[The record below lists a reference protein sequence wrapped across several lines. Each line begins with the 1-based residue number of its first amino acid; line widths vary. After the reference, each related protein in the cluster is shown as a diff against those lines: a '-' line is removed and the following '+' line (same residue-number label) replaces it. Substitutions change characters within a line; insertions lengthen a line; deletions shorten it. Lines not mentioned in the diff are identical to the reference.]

1 MKEKNIIFTARI
13 MSMIFTPF
21 YLPIVGLIALF
32 IFSYMSL
39 LPMMYKLVMLA
50 MVYLLTV
57 VAPSLLIH
65 LYRLCQGWTSHELGR
80 KERRLVPYIISIV
93 CYFACFFWMEYRN
106 TPRVISIIVVVALTI
121 QMVCAL
127 INIWWKISTH
137 TAAIGGVAGGL
148 VSYSIAFSFNP
159 LWWLCFVLILA
170 GAVGT
175 ARMILRQHSLSQVVT
190 GFLIRRLH
198 ITAHSHHDSLR
209 IALLCLMQHLS
220 ALPVRNIRDRA
231 GIYNINVRHFIKW
244 YNRIPFFL

>member
-13 MSMIFTPF
+13 MSMISTPF

-175 ARMILRQHSLSQVVT
+175 ARMILRQHSLSQVVG
-190 GFLIRRLH
+190 GFLVGAACAILV
-198 ITAHSHHDSLR
+198 I
-209 IALLCLMQHLS
+209 
-220 ALPVRNIRDRA
+220 
-231 GIYNINVRHFIKW
+231 
-244 YNRIPFFL
+244 

>member
-175 ARMILRQHSLSQVVT
+175 ARIILRQHSLSQVVT
-190 GFLIRRLH
+190 GFLVGAACAILV
-198 ITAHSHHDSLR
+198 I
-209 IALLCLMQHLS
+209 
-220 ALPVRNIRDRA
+220 
-231 GIYNINVRHFIKW
+231 
-244 YNRIPFFL
+244 

>member
-127 INIWWKISTH
+127 INILWKISTH

-175 ARMILRQHSLSQVVT
+175 ARMILRQHSLSQVVG
-190 GFLIRRLH
+190 GFLIGAACAILV
-198 ITAHSHHDSLR
+198 I
-209 IALLCLMQHLS
+209 
-220 ALPVRNIRDRA
+220 
-231 GIYNINVRHFIKW
+231 
-244 YNRIPFFL
+244 

>member
-57 VAPSLLIH
+57 MAPSLLIH
-65 LYRLCQGWTSHELGR
+65 LYRLCQGWTSHELSR

-190 GFLIRRLH
+190 GFLVGAACAILV
-198 ITAHSHHDSLR
+198 I
-209 IALLCLMQHLS
+209 
-220 ALPVRNIRDRA
+220 
-231 GIYNINVRHFIKW
+231 
-244 YNRIPFFL
+244 

>member
-13 MSMIFTPF
+13 MSMIFHP
-21 YLPIVGLIALF
+21 LLSAIVGLIALF

-190 GFLIRRLH
+190 GFLVGAACAILV
-198 ITAHSHHDSLR
+198 I
-209 IALLCLMQHLS
+209 
-220 ALPVRNIRDRA
+220 
-231 GIYNINVRHFIKW
+231 
-244 YNRIPFFL
+244 

>member
-13 MSMIFTPF
+13 LSMIFTPF

-175 ARMILRQHSLSQVVT
+175 ARMILRQHSLSQVVG
-190 GFLIRRLH
+190 GFLIGAACAILV
-198 ITAHSHHDSLR
+198 I
-209 IALLCLMQHLS
+209 
-220 ALPVRNIRDRA
+220 
-231 GIYNINVRHFIKW
+231 
-244 YNRIPFFL
+244 

>member
-148 VSYSIAFSFNP
+148 ISYSIAFSFNP

-190 GFLIRRLH
+190 GFLVG
-198 ITAHSHHDSLR
+198 AAC
-209 IALLCLMQHLS
+209 ALL
-220 ALPVRNIRDRA
+220 VI
-231 GIYNINVRHFIKW
+231 
-244 YNRIPFFL
+244 

>member
-1 MKEKNIIFTARI
+1 

-93 CYFACFFWMEYRN
+93 CHFACFFWMEYRN

-190 GFLIRRLH
+190 GFLVGVACAILV
-198 ITAHSHHDSLR
+198 I
-209 IALLCLMQHLS
+209 
-220 ALPVRNIRDRA
+220 
-231 GIYNINVRHFIKW
+231 
-244 YNRIPFFL
+244 

>member
-39 LPMMYKLVMLA
+39 LPIMYKLVMLA

-148 VSYSIAFSFNP
+148 ISYSIAFSFNP

-175 ARMILRQHSLSQVVT
+175 ARMILRQHSLSQVVG
-190 GFLIRRLH
+190 GFLVGAACAILV
-198 ITAHSHHDSLR
+198 I
-209 IALLCLMQHLS
+209 
-220 ALPVRNIRDRA
+220 
-231 GIYNINVRHFIKW
+231 
-244 YNRIPFFL
+244 

>member
-148 VSYSIAFSFNP
+148 ISYSIAFSFNP

-175 ARMILRQHSLSQVVT
+175 ARMRLRQHSLSQVIG
-190 GFLIRRLH
+190 GFLVGAACAILV
-198 ITAHSHHDSLR
+198 I
-209 IALLCLMQHLS
+209 
-220 ALPVRNIRDRA
+220 
-231 GIYNINVRHFIKW
+231 
-244 YNRIPFFL
+244 